1 MSYVLMR
8 YDDAVCRF
16 EMWHDLEDMDEP
28 RRFVARIVELLPA
41 AVYALPVNMEPTN
54 AGLTAWLARRTIPK
68 NRANII
74 SFLAKMHLDERDKVG
89 ILNVSFGLSLNDA
102 FWIWNEKNGDPLR
115 FDDINLYD
123 NDFSDIVA
131 LMAFTGEG
139 SVSDPR
145 LLGSSPEYTTGGML
159 AKAWRRIDGRTY
171 LYKTGTEG
179 FVNAGFEPYSEHL
192 APQVARR
199 MGLRAIDYRLEMWK
213 DRLCSVCE
221 LFTSKDISF
230 VNAGSLV
237 RSGGMKAVLAHY
249 QTLGESYYQQL
260 VSMLAFDGVI
270 ANQDRHFG
278 NFGLLVGRDNSFVD
292 TAPLFDQGVSL
303 FAYAHGE
310 DWESL
315 DQYLLDHQP
324 ATYESYTDFVEPYLG
339 DEQRRQLE
347 RLSGFTFERHPL
359 YHLPEWRYEKLET
372 FIATQA
378 EKLLST

>member
-1 MSYVLMR
+1 MR

-41 AVYALPVNMEPTN
+41 AAFALPVNMEPTD
-54 AGLTAWLARRTIPK
+54 AGLTAWLARRTLPK

-89 ILNVSFGLSLNDA
+89 ILDVSFGLSLNDA
-102 FWIWNEKNGDPLR
+102 FWIWNEENGAPLR

-139 SVSDPR
+139 SVSDSR
-145 LLGSSPEYTTGGML
+145 SLGSSPEYTTGGML
-159 AKAWRRIDGRTY
+159 AKAWRRIEGRIC

-192 APQVARR
+192 ASQVAER
-199 MGLRAIDYRLEMWK
+199 MGLRAVEYRFEMWK
-213 DRLCSVCE
+213 NRLCSVCE
-221 LFTSKDISF
+221 LFTSKDIAF

-237 RSGGMKAVLAHY
+237 RSGGMRAVLAY
-249 QTLGESYYQQL
+249 YRTLGESYYQQL

-292 TAPLFDQGVSL
+292 TAPLFDQGISL
-303 FAYAHGE
+303 FVYAHGE
-310 DWESL
+310 DWDDL
-315 DQYLLDHQP
+315 DRYLLDHRP
-324 ATYESYTDFVEPYLG
+324 ATYESYIDFVKPCLG
-339 DEQRRQLE
+339 DEQRRQIE
-347 RLSGFTFERHPL
+347 RLSGFTFERHPIHNL
-359 YHLPEWRYEKLET
+359 SEWRYEKLEA
-372 FIATQA
+372 FIANQA
-378 EKLLST
+378 EKLLSA